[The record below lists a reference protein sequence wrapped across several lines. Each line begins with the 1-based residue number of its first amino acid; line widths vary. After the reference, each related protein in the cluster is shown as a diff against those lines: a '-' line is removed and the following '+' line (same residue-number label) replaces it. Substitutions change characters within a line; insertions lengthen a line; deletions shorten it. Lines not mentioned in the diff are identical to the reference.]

1 MKEKNVI
8 TLVLVSVLIGAVLGG
23 VTSYLFYIPQINT
36 MGSQITEINS
46 DFNSS
51 LTQIGEDLSEL
62 KTSTFNLEEGS
73 KALESVK
80 IDVKEINQKLDKIEA
95 ENREAKRATT
105 SSIEE
110 IKQDLESLGAIVHT
124 EETIIDA
131 YNTVSPTVVF
141 ITSTVLTFDFGLP
154 QEFPAQ
160 GVGSGVVV
168 SPEGYILT
176 NDHVVEDAD
185 TITVSFSPGEE
196 IEAVLIGTDPP
207 TDLAVIKI
215 EPIANLPVAT
225 LGDSDNV
232 IVGMTAIAIG
242 NPFSLERTVTAGVV
256 SSVNRTLDAVTGD
269 IIFGIIQ
276 TDASVNPGNSG
287 GPLVNSRGEVIGI
300 NSAIISPVR
309 GSVGIGF
316 AIPINTAKKVMAQLI
331 ETGRVSR
338 PYLGITGGSVGDFPP
353 ELNFPEKGVLIV
365 DVFINSPV
373 DKAGLIGSDTEVIV
387 NMLVYPVGGDVI
399 IGVDEQDVNT
409 IEGIL
414 EILQNKDVGE
424 IITIHYIRDGAV
436 SSTEVL
442 LEERPG

>member
-36 MGSQITEINS
+36 LGSQITEINS
-46 DFNSS
+46 DLNSS